1 MGYMNQSKLMKQY
14 KLSAPALT
22 PDDRFVAI
30 GVGKNIHIH
39 SAVTQE
45 HVETLTGHSDVV
57 EQLSFVPN
65 LIGDVQYTLLSCR
78 EDMIIVWEL
87 EGNRK
92 NMCGGNDKRVDTGSL
107 SAKAADTVI
116 PQLVTD
122 HDWRA
127 EENATKTITEDFETV
142 ITEAVDIHTLDTK
155 SLTFEDT
162 IMWLAISPDAKL
174 VGSTSWDGTV
184 RIWDTN
190 GGTCLQVLGPFGGQM
205 WSGVF
210 SLDSRYITFS
220 QGSPK
225 ATVYVYNLSSAE
237 EISRFKLLAVGASDS
252 TLLSVMRRFAEIR
265 GVRFIDKGRKLM
277 FRSGEGSTEVYDLT
291 TNSKLLF
298 ARGPGDQVEKMTGL
312 RPVCF
317 SNSSA
322 LVVPD
327 VDGAVRF
334 WRLQ

>member
-1 MGYMNQSKLMKQY
+1 
-14 KLSAPALT
+14 
-22 PDDRFVAI
+22 
-30 GVGKNIHIH
+30 
-39 SAVTQE
+39 
-45 HVETLTGHSDVV
+45 
-57 EQLSFVPN
+57 
-65 LIGDVQYTLLSCR
+65 
-78 EDMIIVWEL
+78 
-87 EGNRK
+87 
-92 NMCGGNDKRVDTGSL
+92 MCGGNDKRVDTGSL

-155 SLTFEDT
+155 SLTFEGHFTAFGKGDPASSPGQKDT

-210 SLDSRYITFS
+210 SLDSKYITFS

-252 TLLSVMRRFAEIR
+252 TLRALDPYTGEEKMKWTLKFEVSVMRRFAEIR

-298 ARGPGDQVEKMTGL
+298 ARGPGDQVEKMTGS

>member
-14 KLSAPALT
+14 VYDLESDFKNPGNEPATWAPGH
-22 PDDRFVAI
+22 PFHW
-30 GVGKNIHIH
+30 GQENIHIH

-45 HVETLTGHSDVV
+45 RVETLTGHSDVV

-155 SLTFEDT
+155 SLTFEGHFT
-162 IMWLAISPDAKL
+162 AF
-174 VGSTSWDGTV
+174 GT
-184 RIWDTN
+184 
-190 GGTCLQVLGPFGGQM
+190 L
-205 WSGVF
+205 F
-210 SLDSRYITFS
+210 S
-220 QGSPK
+220 
-225 ATVYVYNLSSAE
+225 
-237 EISRFKLLAVGASDS
+237 SD
-252 TLLSVMRRFAEIR
+252 
-265 GVRFIDKGRKLM
+265 
-277 FRSGEGSTEVYDLT
+277 
-291 TNSKLLF
+291 
-298 ARGPGDQVEKMTGL
+298 
-312 RPVCF
+312 
-317 SNSSA
+317 
-322 LVVPD
+322 
-327 VDGAVRF
+327 
-334 WRLQ
+334 W

>member
-1 MGYMNQSKLMKQY
+1 
-14 KLSAPALT
+14 
-22 PDDRFVAI
+22 
-30 GVGKNIHIH
+30 
-39 SAVTQE
+39 
-45 HVETLTGHSDVV
+45 
-57 EQLSFVPN
+57 
-65 LIGDVQYTLLSCR
+65 
-78 EDMIIVWEL
+78 
-87 EGNRK
+87 
-92 NMCGGNDKRVDTGSL
+92 
-107 SAKAADTVI
+107 
-116 PQLVTD
+116 
-122 HDWRA
+122 
-127 EENATKTITEDFETV
+127 
-142 ITEAVDIHTLDTK
+142 
-155 SLTFEDT
+155 
-162 IMWLAISPDAKL
+162 MWLAISPGAKL

-210 SLDSRYITFS
+210 SLDSKYITFS

-252 TLLSVMRRFAEIR
+252 TLRALDPYTGEEKMKWTLKFEVSVMRRFAEIR

-277 FRSGEGSTEVYDLT
+277 FLSGEGSTEVYDLT